1 MNSSVRS
8 SAPAA
13 GPIAGPPI
21 QGAPGMSGTLGA
33 SGAAGALPLW
43 LPLPF
48 LLTGVSAAALFGLLL
63 PFILPQA
70 LLAPGGLRTLA
81 LTHVVT
87 LGWLTMTIMGASLQL
102 APVIL
107 ESPLRAIRF
116 VRAQYPLYATG
127 VALLILG
134 FWVGRTQLLIAGG
147 ALVVAAIAHYV
158 VIIGSTIAHAKK
170 RPLSARYLA
179 ASATYLC
186 VVVSL
191 GLTAALNFQ
200 FGFLGPAVSRLLLTH
215 ITLGVV
221 GWLTTTLMG
230 VSYTLTRMF
239 ALVHDHSDA
248 LGRRIF
254 VILNGGVI
262 GLAAGFALGWDWL
275 RVVGA
280 LALVAAA
287 WLFAADYVR
296 MLRARKRRAFDMTQ
310 RHAIAAVVYL
320 SVAIPAGALV
330 ALIGAD
336 SVGGERALVALALAA
351 LVGWLGQSTI
361 GYLYKIVPFLVWQ
374 SRYAPKVGRERVP
387 LMRDLVHQRIAA
399 LSFWLINL
407 ALPATLFCALLDWT
421 LAAQFTAAG
430 LGVGLILAAA
440 NILGVLAPHA
450 PTAPQSRGATTT
462 GAPRNAGAPRLKV
475 VE

>member
-1 MNSSVRS
+1 MNSPVQS
-8 SAPAA
+8 SAAA
-13 GPIAGPPI
+13 GATP
-21 QGAPGMSGTLGA
+21 APRAQGMSGTLGA

-48 LLTGVSAAALFGLLL
+48 LLTGISAAALFGLLL

-70 LLAPGGLRTLA
+70 LLAPGGLHTLA
-81 LTHVVT
+81 LVHIVT

-116 VRAQYPLYATG
+116 VRAQYPLYVVG

-134 FWVGRTQLLIAGG
+134 FWLGQTLLLIAGG
-147 ALVVAAIAHYV
+147 SLVVIAIAHYV
-158 VIIGSTIAHAKK
+158 AIIGSTIVHATK

-191 GLTAALNFQ
+191 GLAAALNFQ
-200 FGFLGPAVSRLLLTH
+200 FGFLGAAVDRLLLTH

-239 ALVHDHSDA
+239 ALVHDHSDM

-254 VILNGGVI
+254 LLLNGGII
-262 GLAAGFALGWDWL
+262 GMAAGFALNWDWL
-275 RVVGA
+275 RIIGG

-296 MLRARKRRAFDMTQ
+296 MFRSRKRKAFDMTQ
-310 RHAIAAVVYL
+310 RHGIAAVVYL
-320 SVAIPAGALV
+320 SVAIPAGVLV
-330 ALIGAD
+330 ALAGAD
-336 SVGGERALVALALAA
+336 PVWIERALVALALAA

-387 LMRDLVHQRIAA
+387 LMRDLVHQRVATV
-399 LSFWLINL
+399 SFWVVNV
-407 ALPATLFCALLDWT
+407 ALPATLLCALLGWT
-421 LAAQFTAAG
+421 LATQLAAAG
-430 LGVGLILAAA
+430 LGAGLILAAA

-450 PTAPQSRGATTT
+450 PAAPQPRRSAT
-462 GAPRNAGAPRLKV
+462 GAAPSAGAPRITV